1 MAVYEQYHG
10 TGQIQTQTQNHYRT
24 NAHGIFT
31 NYCHCD
37 PPLKSTKT
45 DRKSQGD
52 RVQREEKEEE
62 EGKKKKKKRRETA
75 GLNRKEGEKKKEKK
89 KRERNKICF
98 LKRRREINMHE
109 LP

>member
-1 MAVYEQYHG
+1 M
-10 TGQIQTQTQNHYRT
+10 QTQMQNHRKI

-31 NYCHCD
+31 NYRHGD
-37 PPLKSTKT
+37 PPSKSTKI
-45 DRKSQGD
+45 DKKSQGD

-62 EGKKKKKKRRETA
+62 EEEGKKKKKKRRRETA
-75 GLNRKEGEKKKEKK
+75 GLNKKEGKKKK
-89 KRERNKICF
+89 ERNKICF

>member
-1 MAVYEQYHG
+1 MQ
-10 TGQIQTQTQNHYRT
+10 TQTQTQNHRKI

-31 NYCHCD
+31 NYRHGD
-37 PPLKSTKT
+37 PPSKSTKI
-45 DRKSQGD
+45 DKKSQGD

-62 EGKKKKKKRRETA
+62 EEEGKKKKRRRETA
-75 GLNRKEGEKKKEKK
+75 GLNKKEGKKKK
-89 KRERNKICF
+89 ERNKICF